1 MAFRDLRAHRFWL
14 DVKSLNTRAL
24 ALYQSEGFVEEGR
37 LRESVRVMIDG
48 VDGFDTLIV
57 MSMLDREYA
66 ARVALGQE
74 PV

>member
-1 MAFRDLRAHRFWL
+1 
-14 DVKSLNTRAL
+14 
-24 ALYQSEGFVEEGR
+24 
-37 LRESVRVMIDG
+37 MIDG